1 MLLLGTDAE
10 FEDGRSIDTVLAEAA
25 AAGIPHVI
33 PWGAGKWFFAR
44 GERLRRILREH
55 RSPWFFLG
63 DEGGRPS
70 FWPYPRHFTEGAS
83 IGVRD
88 LPGTDPLP
96 FAWDAAKVGRMG
108 SCLPIEFDAR
118 HPWRSLREALGSA
131 QAVPARFATLESV
144 PMFLRNQAGMQLRK
158 RFAH

>member
-1 MLLLGTDAE
+1 MGAPANGSSRAANGCDA
-10 FEDGRSIDTVLAEAA
+10 SCASTA
-25 AAGIPHVI
+25 
-33 PWGAGKWFFAR
+33 AR
-44 GERLRRILREH
+44 G
-55 RSPWFFLG
+55 SSSATKA
-63 DEGGRPS
+63 GGRRS
-70 FWPYPRHFTEGAS
+70 GRIPRHFTEGAS